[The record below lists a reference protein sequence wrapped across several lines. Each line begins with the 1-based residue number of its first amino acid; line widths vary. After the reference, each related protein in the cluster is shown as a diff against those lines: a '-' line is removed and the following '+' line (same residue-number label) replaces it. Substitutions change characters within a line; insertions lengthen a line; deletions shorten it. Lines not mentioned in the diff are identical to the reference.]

1 MSRKTTERMM
11 DRESDGDREKLVSV
25 LCTTAPAY
33 TLEVISIYNEKR
45 NMLVTTATDKN
56 HF

>member
-1 MSRKTTERMM
+1 M
-11 DRESDGDREKLVSV
+11 DRENDGDREKVVSV